1 MINHLNNKQIKI
13 EKSNTKILKQSKE
26 DFSSWASLTTFNLM
40 SQVNRI
46 WEDIKRIKDNLD
58 LIWSNLDDTKTRLI
72 KLESLMKK
80 DKKL

>member
-1 MINHLNNKQIKI
+1 MINHLDNKQIKI

-46 WEDIKRIKDNLD
+46 WEDIRRIKDNLD